1 MCARSRTLRV
11 PLPWKRATTILPIC
25 GGVSNS
31 FTASAPGSISST
43 LPPSAAR
50 RCCSKAA
57 IRSRPSLSRLPDSIS
72 TRLRRVSMAADF
84 SRCTTPYSG
93 CKGAE
98 AARVANTATKSS
110 GATRFMARTVCP
122 NTLARSRSRRAGHS
136 RARIHNDLRR
146 LVEIEPGR
154 RHLRAECVPR
164 LGLAIAELAVPLQRS
179 VVRLG
184 WTRRV
189 ADVGAERPRLLVG
202 AVALHVHLVEE
213 DRRSSRRVRVQPRQ
227 DRGHVVRPVL
237 ALHSQAGGTGEI
249 ACELSVRAR
258 TVWVEMGDLPR
269 SREKRRRRRGN
280 DRPPAR

>member
-1 MCARSRTLRV
+1 MWARSRTLRV
-11 PLPWKRATTILPIC
+11 PRPWKRATTILPIC
-25 GGVSNS
+25 GGGSNS
-31 FTASAPGSISST
+31 LTASAPGSITST

-72 TRLRRVSMAADF
+72 TRPRSVSIAAGF

-98 AARVANTATKSS
+98 TAGGANTARKSS

-122 NTLARSRSRRAGHS
+122 NRLARLRSRRAGHS

-154 RHLRAECVPR
+154 RHFRAERVPG
-164 LGLAIAELAVPLQRS
+164 LGFAVAELPVPLQRR
-179 VVRLG
+179 VVRVG
-184 WTRRV
+184 RTRRV
-189 ADVGAERPRLLVG
+189 ADVGAERAGLLVG
-202 AVALHVHLVEE
+202 AVALHVHFVEE
-213 DRRSSRRVRVQPRQ
+213 DRRSSRCVGVQPGQ
-227 DRGHVVRPVL
+227 DGGHVVRPVL
-237 ALHSQAGGTGEI
+237 PLHSEAGGTGEI

-269 SREKRRRRRGN
+269 SRQERGHRRG
-280 DRPPAR
+280 